1 MQDSAAIHQEE
12 GRKDKESAYFTLRK
26 NITIVVL
33 GGLTKA
39 FQEND

>member
-1 MQDSAAIHQEE
+1 MQGSAAFHQEE
-12 GRKDKESAYFTLRK
+12 SRKEKEPAYFTLRK

-39 FQEND
+39 YQEND